1 MNNSNQ
7 HQTIDITKYD
17 LTDHKTL
24 YNLVYILDGQ
34 NKVKQSEIKDLI
46 SNINHLVDNKHKDIK
61 KYLND
66 NGFIVIKN
74 PSIKE

>member
-1 MNNSNQ
+1 MNDLNQ
-7 HQTIDITKYD
+7 QQTIDITKYD

-34 NKVKQSEIKDLI
+34 NKVKQSQIKHLT
-46 SNINHLVDNKHKDIK
+46 SNIDYLVNNKHNNIK

>member
-1 MNNSNQ
+1 MNNK
-7 HQTIDITKYD
+7 TIDITKYD
-17 LTDHKTL
+17 LTDPKTL

-34 NKVKQSEIKDLI
+34 NKVKQSQIKDLT
-46 SNINHLVDNKHKDIK
+46 SNIDYLVNNKHNNIK

>member
-1 MNNSNQ
+1 MNN
-7 HQTIDITKYD
+7 QTIDITKYD
-17 LTDHKTL
+17 LKDPKTL

-34 NKVKQSEIKDLI
+34 NKVKQSTIDDLL

-66 NGFIVIKN
+66 NGYIVIKN
-74 PSIKE
+74 PSIKD

>member
-1 MNNSNQ
+1 MNN
-7 HQTIDITKYD
+7 QTIDIKEYD
-17 LTDHKTL
+17 LNDHKTL

-34 NKVKQSEIKDLI
+34 NKVKQSVIKDLT

-74 PSIKE
+74 PSIKD

>member
-1 MNNSNQ
+1 MNDSNQ
-7 HQTIDITKYD
+7 QQTIDITKYD
-17 LTDHKTL
+17 LTDPKTL

-34 NKVKQSEIKDLI
+34 NKVKQSQIKDLT
-46 SNINHLVDNKHKDIK
+46 SNINYLVNNKHNNIK

-66 NGFIVIKN
+66 NGYIVIKN

>member
-1 MNNSNQ
+1 MNNK
-7 HQTIDITKYD
+7 TIDITKYD
-17 LTDHKTL
+17 LTDPKTL

-34 NKVKQSEIKDLI
+34 NKVKQSQIKDLT
-46 SNINHLVDNKHKDIK
+46 SNINYLVNNKHNNIK

>member
-1 MNNSNQ
+1 MNNK
-7 HQTIDITKYD
+7 TIDITKYD
-17 LTDHKTL
+17 LTDPKTL

-34 NKVKQSEIKDLI
+34 NKVKQSQIKDLT
-46 SNINHLVDNKHKDIK
+46 SNINYLVNNKHNNIK

-66 NGFIVIKN
+66 IGFIVIKN

>member
-1 MNNSNQ
+1 MNN
-7 HQTIDITKYD
+7 QTIDITKYD
-17 LTDHKTL
+17 LNDSKTL

-34 NKVKQSEIKDLI
+34 NKVKQSVIKDLT
-46 SNINHLVDNKHKDIK
+46 SNINHLVDSKHKDIK

-74 PSIKE
+74 PSIKD

>member
-1 MNNSNQ
+1 MNNQ
-7 HQTIDITKYD
+7 IIDITKYD
-17 LTDHKTL
+17 LNDPKTL

-34 NKVKQSEIKDLI
+34 NKVKQSVIKDLT

-66 NGFIVIKN
+66 NGYIVIKN
-74 PSIKE
+74 PSIKD

>member
-1 MNNSNQ
+1 MNN
-7 HQTIDITKYD
+7 QTIDITKYD
-17 LTDHKTL
+17 LKDPKTL

-34 NKVKQSEIKDLI
+34 NKVKQSVIKDLT

-74 PSIKE
+74 PSIKD

>member
-1 MNNSNQ
+1 MNN
-7 HQTIDITKYD
+7 QTIDITKYD
-17 LTDHKTL
+17 LKDPKTL

-34 NKVKQSEIKDLI
+34 NKVKQSVIKDLT
-46 SNINHLVDNKHKDIK
+46 SNINDLVDNKHKDIK

-74 PSIKE
+74 PSIKD